1 MHGSASENLMP
12 YRTSSP
18 TWACTATP
26 RHCLLWESEDPAHAA
41 TIIPLLSPESK
52 MSIDAVH
59 LRGALT
65 LLSAMM
71 SLAVVAP
78 ACAPVPPVQQ
88 ASSGPVPPT
97 TNIITDV
104 RAVLRDSLD
113 TVLGRAER
121 DSAFPGAYAVVG
133 NHSGI
138 IAEDSVGHLDW
149 GGSSV
154 PDEHT
159 LWDLASLTK
168 VIGMTTAM
176 MQLYEQGRIDL
187 DAPLQRYI
195 PEWKGPHK
203 ELVTVRQLITH
214 TSGLPADKPYDRQT
228 HDADSIAK
236 LMFAT
241 PLDTLPG
248 VRMVYSDIG
257 AYMLGRLVERISGE
271 TLDRYLEDHVFGP
284 LKMTETMYRPPA
296 SLKARIAPTE
306 IDPVRGGKV
315 WGVVHDERAY
325 YLGGVSAH
333 AGLFSSA
340 HDLARFAEMYLNG
353 GILDGVRILQPQT
366 IAVFTKRQL
375 QDRALGWQKPDGSN
389 SAGHMM
395 SELAFGHTGFTG
407 TSIWIDPA
415 TDVFV
420 ILLSNRVDPTR
431 ANNKIGRVRVA
442 LADAVMSALTRSPFP
457 APSAHP

>member
-1 MHGSASENLMP
+1 MP
-12 YRTSSP
+12 DRTSSP
-18 TWACTATP
+18 TSGVYRRAAA
-26 RHCLLWESEDPAHAA
+26 LSIMVAAGLAHA
-41 TIIPLLSPESK
+41 TTTFPLLSPEPK
-52 MSIDAVH
+52 MFLDAVPF
-59 LRGALT
+59 RGALAGVFA
-65 LLSAMM
+65 LM
-71 SLAVVAP
+71 SLALIAP
-78 ACAPVPPVQQ
+78 ACAGAHPVQQ
-88 ASSGPVPPT
+88 GSSGPVPPS
-97 TNIITDV
+97 TNAVAVD
-104 RAVLRDSLD
+104 AVLRDSLHA
-113 TVLGRAER
+113 VLRRAER

-133 NHSGI
+133 NHTGI
-138 IAEDSVGHLDW
+138 LAEDSVGHLDW
-149 GGSSV
+149 GPSAV
-154 PDEHT
+154 PDEHS

-168 VIGMTTAM
+168 VVGMTTAV
-176 MQLYEQGRIDL
+176 MQLYEQGKIDL

-195 PEWKGPHK
+195 PEWQGPHK
-203 ELVTVRQLITH
+203 ELVTVRHLITH
-214 TSGLPADKPYDRQT
+214 TSGLPADRPYDRQT

-271 TLDRYLEDHVFGP
+271 TLDQYVLNHVFGP
-284 LKMTETMYRPPA
+284 LGMTETMYRPPA

-333 AGLFSSA
+333 AGIFSSA
-340 HDLARFAEMYLNG
+340 HDLARFAEMYLDG
-353 GILDGVRILQPQT
+353 GALDGVRIVQPQT
-366 IAVFTKRQL
+366 IALFTRRQV
-375 QDRALGWQKPDGSN
+375 QDRALGWQKPDGNN

-420 ILLSNRVDPTR
+420 ILLSNRVNPTR

-442 LADAVMSALTRSPFP
+442 LADAVMSTLTRSPIP